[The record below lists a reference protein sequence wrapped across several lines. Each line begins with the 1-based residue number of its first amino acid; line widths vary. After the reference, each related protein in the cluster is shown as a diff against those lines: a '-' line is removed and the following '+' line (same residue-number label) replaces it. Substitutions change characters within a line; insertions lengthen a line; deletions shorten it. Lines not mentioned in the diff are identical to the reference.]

1 MDGHAPSAS
10 AASGSAPR
18 REAACEWQ
26 RASCGTGR
34 TSPNRRVPSALA
46 SRGRR
51 KAVRSVT
58 LAVAAGTLA
67 WICGRS
73 VRAWNMRV
81 WRGGG
86 CRSDSAL
93 GVVCLVRSLRWRH
106 VGLGSLLP
114 RFLSR
119 VGDCAELA
127 TEPTCRRRHP
137 EVGILVPDSLR
148 RMYRRVLPSATALK
162 HARAQDCTTRKAGC
176 PARLEDPQCEK
187 IPQC

>member
-34 TSPNRRVPSALA
+34 NSPNRRVPSALA

-106 VGLGSLLP
+106 VGLGSQLP

-119 VGDCAELA
+119 VGDCAELV
-127 TEPTCRRRHP
+127 TVPSWRLSRLVG
-137 EVGILVPDSLR
+137 VGILK
-148 RMYRRVLPSATALK
+148 SASWC
-162 HARAQDCTTRKAGC
+162 RIPCAGC
-176 PARLEDPQCEK
+176 TGACFQALRPSSMHGLKTARPARLDVPQD
-187 IPQC
+187 